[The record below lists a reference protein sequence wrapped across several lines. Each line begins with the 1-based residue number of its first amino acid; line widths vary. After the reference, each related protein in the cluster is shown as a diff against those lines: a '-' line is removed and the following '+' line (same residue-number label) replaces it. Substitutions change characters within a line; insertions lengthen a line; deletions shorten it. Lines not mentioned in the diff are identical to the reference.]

1 MNAARPLDGLK
12 VLVTGGSRGVGAA
25 IVRRL
30 VAEGAFPIIHYSSSM
45 SHAESLLREIGGR
58 GVLVRG
64 DLSEEKAAE
73 RVWAEA
79 VKATG
84 RIDALVNNAGMRTEI
99 AIDAD
104 MDDWRAAWR
113 KEFQVNLFSAMDL
126 SALAIRHFREIGG
139 GRIIN
144 VSSVTAHR
152 GYSGDTIAY
161 GATKAALSNATKTIA
176 RNFAAEKIYSMAIA
190 PGWIST
196 EMGIAAAPSYGG
208 EEAVLRG
215 IPTGRMASPEEIAE
229 MVAFT
234 LRPSQIA
241 MTGSTLDANSG
252 TYAR

>member
-1 MNAARPLDGLK
+1 MRRAPLDGLK

-161 GATKAALSNATKTIA
+161 GATKAAPLQRDQDN
-176 RNFAAEKIYSMAIA
+176 R
-190 PGWIST
+190 T
-196 EMGIAAAPSYGG
+196 E
-208 EEAVLRG
+208 LRG
-215 IPTGRMASPEEIAE
+215 REDLQHGHRARLDQHGNGHRSSPPPMAARRPCSGVFPRDAWRAPRRSRRWWPSPSGR
-229 MVAFT
+229 
-234 LRPSQIA
+234 RRSQ
-241 MTGSTLDANSG
+241 
-252 TYAR
+252 